1 MIMNATV
8 NYRIIIRNTK
18 LKNGLEIMNLFSAMT
33 RKRLFYLFAFL
44 IPFSLGLYAY
54 NTLTGNEIE
63 SYVIQYEWNETKR
76 IGSKV
81 IGSLLCGGSAIEC
94 PKPLRR

>member
-1 MIMNATV
+1 
-8 NYRIIIRNTK
+8 
-18 LKNGLEIMNLFSAMT
+18 MT
-33 RKRLFYLFAFL
+33 GKGLFYLFAFL

-76 IGSKV
+76 IGSQV
-81 IGSLLCGGSAIEC
+81 IGSVLYGGWALEC

>member
-1 MIMNATV
+1 
-8 NYRIIIRNTK
+8 
-18 LKNGLEIMNLFSAMT
+18 MT
-33 RKRLFYLFAFL
+33 RKRPFYRLAFL

-76 IGSKV
+76 IGSQV
-81 IGSLLCGGSAIEC
+81 IGSILCGGSALEY
-94 PKPLRR
+94 PKRSLCANREYSNEPYES

>member
-1 MIMNATV
+1 MENA
-8 NYRIIIRNTK
+8 
-18 LKNGLEIMNLFSAMT
+18 
-33 RKRLFYLFAFL
+33 

-76 IGSKV
+76 IGSQEIV
-81 IGSLLCGGSAIEC
+81 SLLSSA
-94 PKPLRR
+94 RV

>member
-1 MIMNATV
+1 
-8 NYRIIIRNTK
+8 
-18 LKNGLEIMNLFSAMT
+18 MT
-33 RKRLFYLFAFL
+33 RKRPFYRLAFL

-76 IGSKV
+76 IGSQV
-81 IGSLLCGGSAIEC
+81 IGSILGARV
-94 PKPLRR
+94 PKTVAVCQ